1 MHILRK
7 TRLAVLA
14 TAALLLSAGSAHA
27 ALVNFEFT
35 GNVDFSLG
43 YGGLNAGD
51 TVTVTGVFED
61 SVLSG
66 GSGTIGFGS
75 GSGNTLSIAAG
86 SYTFTEVND
95 ALYVLTGASLILTS
109 GALFDFNYQ
118 AIGGT
123 NGAPADFDSAFTSF
137 WSDVYL
143 SGTWNTTV
151 QTSPVPVP
159 AAVWLFGS
167 GLLGLL
173 GLMGVARRR
182 KK

>member
-1 MHILRK
+1 MHNPRK
-7 TRLAVLA
+7 TSHVVLA
-14 TAALLLSAGSAHA
+14 AAALLLSAGSAHA
-27 ALVNFEFT
+27 ALVNFQFT

-43 YGGLNAGD
+43 YGGLNNGD
-51 TVTVTGVFED
+51 TVTVAGVFDD

-66 GSGTIGFGS
+66 GSGTIGFDS

-86 SYTFTEVND
+86 SYTFTEAND
-95 ALYVLTGASLILTS
+95 ALYTTTGAYITLNS

-118 AIGGT
+118 AISGI
-123 NGAPADFDSAFTSF
+123 NSAPADFDSFFTSF
-137 WSDVYL
+137 LSDVYL

-167 GLLGLL
+167 GLLGL
-173 GLMGVARRR
+173 MGIARRR